1 MTTAKPKQRSGSKS
15 SNAIQQRIDSLKR
28 AVGGQS
34 YANYE
39 SIFEGFLEKGIPEAQ
54 IQPRENVFTFNAWKA
69 LGRVVKKGETGV
81 KVFTVIEC
89 TKKDEETGEQ
99 IPVKRGRTTTVFHI
113 TQTKKIDDQDDA
125 APEPD
130 PAPED
135 NADQDTEPASEEAT
149 AADAANA
156 SSQAMPTG
164 ETEVTAEPNAY
175 ELRQLARR
183 ERYQNAA
190 LKASRLSR
198 EAHMK
203 ARNMASV
210 IPFGQPIL
218 IGHHSERR
226 DRNYRNKITKTF
238 GTAFELQDKAAHYE
252 DKAAGVGTAG
262 ISSDDPAAIKKLREE
277 LASVERSQERMKSV
291 NAALRV
297 NKEPE
302 AAAAALTALG
312 FNEKE
317 TANLIKLKGFR
328 PYSLSNNNANARRIK
343 LRIAQLEKLRAR
355 ESVEVST
362 ENYTYREDSDEN
374 RVMFLFPEK
383 PSEEIRK
390 VLKRHAFKFSPSR
403 NGAWVRQ
410 LNNAGLW
417 AAGQVRNELR
427 ELVAA

>member
-1 MTTAKPKQRSGSKS
+1 MTTAKTKQRSGSKS
-15 SNAIQQRIDSLKR
+15 SNAMQQRIDSLNR

-34 YANYE
+34 FANYE
-39 SIFEGFLEKGIPEAQ
+39 SIFEGFLEKGIPEEQ
-54 IQPRENVFTFNAWKA
+54 IKPRENVFTFNAWKA

-89 TKKDEETGEQ
+89 VKKDKETGEE

-113 TQTKKIDDQDDA
+113 TQTKKLDDQDDA
-125 APEPD
+125 APE

-149 AADAANA
+149 TADAANA
-156 SSQAMPTG
+156 SSQATPTG
-164 ETEVTAEPNAY
+164 EPEVTAEPNAY
-175 ELRQLARR
+175 ELRQLARK

-190 LKASRLSR
+190 LKASSLSR
-198 EAHMK
+198 AAHMK
-203 ARNMASV
+203 ARNMTSV

-226 DRNYRNKITKTF
+226 DRNYRKKIAKNF
-238 GTAFELQDKAAHYE
+238 GTAFELQDKAAYYE

-262 ISSDDPAAIKKLREE
+262 ISSDDPAAIKKLRDE
-277 LASVERSQERMKSV
+277 LASVEHSQKTMKAV
-291 NAALRV
+291 NAALRA

-302 AAAAALTALG
+302 AAAAALVALG
-312 FNEKE
+312 FNEDDA
-317 TANLIKLKGFR
+317 ANLIKIKGFR
-328 PYSLSNNNANARRIK
+328 PYALGNNNANARRIK

-355 ESVEVST
+355 EPVEVST

-390 VLKRHAFKFSPSR
+390 VLKKHAFKFSPSR